1 MRVGTMRRRAKLASR
16 FPPVLNR
23 CVPSVGLAAPVGS
36 GLAPAMAANELWCL
50 GASCGWSSRLRR

>member
-36 GLAPAMAANELWCL
+36 GLAPAMAANELRFL
-50 GASCGWSSRLRR
+50 MRVEFSPAA